1 MVHIVYTDN
10 TGKAGTKELDK
21 IMSGEKTMVIR
32 SAAGRKIPYSRV
44 FAGEQLY
51 FMEKSSARITALA
64 VVTDAQN
71 YVKLSEEEI
80 NKVFA
85 DNVAQLV
92 LTDKQQTRW
101 HKKCICLVAFENVQ
115 AIAPALEFEKQNNM
129 DDWLIVDK
137 VEDALVG
144 TSIPYNYEKSKL

>member
-10 TGKAGTKELDK
+10 TGKAGIKELDK

-32 SAAGRKIPYSRV
+32 SAAGRKIPHSRV

-51 FMEKSSARITALA
+51 FMEKGSASITASA
-64 VVTDAQN
+64 VVTDVQN
-71 YVKLSEEEI
+71 YVKLSEDEI
-80 NKVFA
+80 
-85 DNVAQLV
+85 
-92 LTDKQQTRW
+92 
-101 HKKCICLVAFENVQ
+101 
-115 AIAPALEFEKQNNM
+115 NM

-137 VEDALVG
+137 VEDVLVG